1 MLELHNI
8 TKQYGGLT
16 VLNDISLTVESGHT
30 TVVIGPSGCGKSTLV
45 RVVNGLIRPDKGTVR
60 FMGQEV
66 KPASAT
72 LLRRRMGYVIQEGGL
87 FPHLTAYG
95 NVALMAR
102 HLGWSRER
110 TASRVR
116 QLRELTRFPDDA
128 IGRYPAQLSGGQRQ
142 RVALMRALMLDP
154 ELLLLDEPLGAL
166 DPMIR
171 FELQIDLRNVFQSLH
186 KTVVMVTHDLA
197 EAAHFAH
204 EVVLLKDGRI
214 EQRGEMSTLLKEPA
228 SPFVRDFVNAQR
240 GLFSGIGA

>member
-102 HLGWSRER
+102 HL
-110 TASRVR
+110 
-116 QLRELTRFPDDA
+116 D
-128 IGRYPAQLSGGQRQ
+128 
-142 RVALMRALMLDP
+142 
-154 ELLLLDEPLGAL
+154 
-166 DPMIR
+166 
-171 FELQIDLRNVFQSLH
+171 
-186 KTVVMVTHDLA
+186 
-197 EAAHFAH
+197 
-204 EVVLLKDGRI
+204 
-214 EQRGEMSTLLKEPA
+214 
-228 SPFVRDFVNAQR
+228 
-240 GLFSGIGA
+240 